1 MRSIYAQALCMDT
14 SATVDDLNEA
24 VTTLEDVERIARRTF
39 GGTHPFAVRIEESLR
54 AAREVLRLRTQ

>member
-1 MRSIYAQALCMDT
+1 MDT

-39 GGTHPFAVRIEESLR
+39 GGTHPFAVRIEGSLR
-54 AAREVLRLRTQ
+54 AAREILRLRTQ